1 VQAIL
6 AKELYY
12 GGDSQRGVQLGEEA
26 LARARAAS
34 DRRELARVLS
44 FTTAVSPITALE
56 EHAARVN
63 ELAALGEEFADPEL
77 RFRAAN
83 MRFIHAMHCG
93 DREALDAALALML
106 TLAEAI
112 AQPVLRWTT
121 LWAQSAR
128 RWLDGDLEAA
138 ERLTMDAAIVART
151 HNIPEGLLITFGQL
165 LAVRTEQDRLDEL
178 IEPLARQLEHNPALR
193 LLRLTRGFVLAE
205 TGNVNEAAAVLAD
218 LAQDGFRFDFDR
230 TRAFNLARCA
240 DIALRVGDL
249 DAAPKLYEASLEY
262 RRQFATPAGIASR
275 GSIELNL
282 GRLAGALGRYDDAE
296 AHLEA
301 ALAAHR
307 AFRAPLLE
315 ARTYLALGEVLA
327 ARGDGEPARDAL
339 DAALSI
345 ARSHGSTAVVREA
358 TGVAEK
364 FAHISSVS
372 ASPALSRGRS

>member
-12 GGDSQRGVQLGEEA
+12 GGEPHRGVELGEEA
-26 LARARAAS
+26 LMRARAGT
-34 DRRELARVLS
+34 DRRQLARVLS
-44 FTTAVSPITALE
+44 FTTAISPISSLE
-56 EHAARVN
+56 EHADRVR

-83 MRFIHAMHCG
+83 MRFIHAMHSG

-112 AQPVLRWTT
+112 GQPVLRWTT
-121 LWAQSAR
+121 LWAQSAHQ
-128 RWLDGDLEAA
+128 WLAGDLDAA
-138 ERLTMDAAIVART
+138 ERFTTEAAAVAST
-151 HNIPEGLLITFGQL
+151 HDIPEGLLITFGQL

-178 IEPLARQLEHNPALR
+178 VEPLGRQLAHNPRLR
-193 LLRLTRGFVLAE
+193 LLGLTRGYVLAE
-205 TGNVNEAAAVLAD
+205 TGRLAEAAAVLTD
-218 LAQDGFRFDFDR
+218 LARDGFRFEFDR

-249 DAAPKLYEASLEY
+249 DAAPQLYDALLAY

-282 GRLAGALGRYDDAE
+282 GRLASALGRHEEAE
-296 AHLEA
+296 AHLKA
-301 ALAAHR
+301 ALDAHR

-315 ARTYLALGEVLA
+315 ARTYLALGEALLARQETSVAVRAGEVLSEAAALARAHGSVAIEREA
-327 ARGDGEPARDAL
+327 ARMAE
-339 DAALSI
+339 
-345 ARSHGSTAVVREA
+345 RSTY
-358 TGVAEK
+358 
-364 FAHISSVS
+364 VS
-372 ASPALSRGRS
+372 A